1 MTRTEIRPVDSAP
14 EDVSGLLSAATAAD
28 GLPPISDGLLDAAAA
43 AAPDTRM
50 WEVRENA
57 GELLGFGISAQQG
70 ERGAAEAVLAPEARG
85 RGLGGRLIEQM
96 HAALLASGRPSWF
109 WSHGDHPAA
118 AHLADRLGYA
128 RERELLQLHTDP
140 LTRLSLPA
148 TEAPA
153 GTAIRPF
160 RPGDEDGW
168 LRVNNAAF
176 DWHPEQGGQTRA
188 DIDAIV
194 SAPGFSPED
203 VIIAERDGQV
213 VGFHQL
219 KLHRDHPS
227 GTVTG
232 EVYVIGVDPQAHA
245 RGLGRALTLAG
256 MHRLRDLGAGAIE
269 LYVESDNVPARRLY
283 ESLGFT
289 HTIVHVSYAPP
300 QRTQES

>member
-1 MTRTEIRPVDSAP
+1 MTRTEIRSVDSAS
-14 EDVSGLLSAATAAD
+14 EDVPALLSAATAAD
-28 GLPPISDGLLDAAAA
+28 GLPPISDGLLEAMGA

-50 WEVRENA
+50 WEVRGPA
-57 GELLGFGISAQQG
+57 DELLGFGIAAQQG
-70 ERGAAEAVLAPEARG
+70 ERGAAEAVLIPEARG

-96 HAALLASGRPSWF
+96 HGELLDAQQPTWF

-118 AHLADRLGYA
+118 AHLAERLGCS

-140 LTRLSLPA
+140 LTELPLPA
-148 TEAPA
+148 PEAPA

-160 RPGDEDGW
+160 RPGDEDAW

-176 DWHPEQGGQTRA
+176 DWHPEQGRQTRA

-194 SAPGFSPED
+194 ASPGFSPED
-203 VIIAERDGQV
+203 VIIAEHDGRV

-227 GTVTG
+227 GAVTG
-232 EVYVIGVDPQAHA
+232 EVYVIGVDPRVHA
-245 RGLGRALTLAG
+245 RGLGRALTVAG
-256 MHRLRDLGAGAIE
+256 MHRLRDIGAEVIE
-269 LYVESDNVPARRLY
+269 LYVESDNAPARRLY

-289 HTIVHVSYAPP
+289 HIIVHVSYAPP
-300 QRTQES
+300 QQSQES